1 MPACREVDMKITKI
15 ETIRIEERPN
25 LIWIQVHTDE
35 GLIGLGETFF
45 GAKAVEAYI
54 HETLAPIVI
63 GRDPLEIDKLS
74 ADLVGYLG
82 FRSSGVETRGNS
94 AFDIA
99 LWDIFGKVTGQPI
112 AQLLGGFT
120 RRDIRTYNTC
130 AGTEYIKNASGQNT
144 ANYALKSGESGGYDD
159 LNSFMNCADELALSL
174 LEENITAM
182 KIWPF
187 DLAAEKTRGQFIET
201 ADLKTTLKPFEKI
214 RNAVGDKMDIMVEFH
229 LMWQLL
235 PAIEIARALRPF
247 DTYWHEDPI
256 KMDSLSSLKR
266 YADASHAPI
275 AASETLA
282 SRWAFRDLIETG
294 VAGIFNLDISW
305 CGGLSEA
312 RKIASMAEAWHLPIA
327 PHDCTGPVVLCAST
341 HLSLNAPNALIQESV
356 RAFYRTWYRD
366 LVTAL
371 PPVNNGRIT
380 VPPGAGLGMELNPEL
395 DRAFTTY
402 RKTSDASDI

>member
-1 MPACREVDMKITKI
+1 
-15 ETIRIEERPN
+15 
-25 LIWIQVHTDE
+25 
-35 GLIGLGETFF
+35 
-45 GAKAVEAYI
+45 
-54 HETLAPIVI
+54 
-63 GRDPLEIDKLS
+63 
-74 ADLVGYLG
+74 LVGYLG

-214 RNAVGDKMDIMVEFH
+214 RNAVVTR
-229 LMWQLL
+229 W
-235 PAIEIARALRPF
+235 
-247 DTYWHEDPI
+247 TSWW
-256 KMDSLSSLKR
+256 SS
-266 YADASHAPI
+266 I
-275 AASETLA
+275 
-282 SRWAFRDLIETG
+282 
-294 VAGIFNLDISW
+294 
-305 CGGLSEA
+305 
-312 RKIASMAEAWHLPIA
+312 
-327 PHDCTGPVVLCAST
+327 
-341 HLSLNAPNALIQESV
+341 
-356 RAFYRTWYRD
+356 
-366 LVTAL
+366 
-371 PPVNNGRIT
+371 
-380 VPPGAGLGMELNPEL
+380 
-395 DRAFTTY
+395 
-402 RKTSDASDI
+402 